1 MNKKVSFKMFFT
13 ILGRGVWQ
21 AVCWVAGM
29 FGYNDKTTYGKIV
42 RRVFAGSVAV
52 VAFVLAAVGAYA
64 GYEAVREDFQ
74 RKEYCKSELTERR
87 LSKNISFMENYY
99 SWKYSYLFNYA
110 TGKKMYEGKIAWIVP
125 SNDDDSLAVFS
136 DGKKRGYINRFT
148 GEIQIPAEY
157 DHAWIFSDGVA
168 CVQKGNEAFFIDH
181 KGNSICDKRFAPPLN
196 KDEGYVFHKNYCAV
210 AMKENDWGL
219 IDKNGEW
226 QLDGCGYQNIRSEYH
241 AGRYYWVMT
250 AQTGEEGVR
259 NEILGLVM
267 EMWYSNI
274 TFDETGIY
282 ATDHQGWRK
291 KYDFNREVIEDFVVK
306 NIYNL
311 YYETDVMDDE
321 GNLETKQALCQK
333 YTIDEERCGLMSTDG
348 KPLTPAIYSDIE
360 AISCNRF
367 ACSIACDEKVILDEL
382 GRKVGK

>member
-1 MNKKVSFKMFFT
+1 MKRKVSFRMF
-13 ILGRGVWQ
+13 LSVMWRGVWQ

-52 VAFVLAAVGAYA
+52 AAFVFAAVMAYA

-74 RKEYCKSELTERR
+74 RKEYCRSELTERR

-99 SWKYSYLFNYA
+99 SWKNSYLFNYA
-110 TGKKMYEGKIAWIVP
+110 TGKKMYEGKIAWIVR

-136 DGKKRGYINRFT
+136 DGKKRGYINRYT

-181 KGNSICDKRFAPPLN
+181 NGNPICGKRFAPPSN
-196 KDEGYVFHKNYCAV
+196 KEEGYVFHKGYCAV
-210 AMKENDWGL
+210 AMKENGWGL
-219 IDKNGEW
+219 IGKNGEW
-226 QLDGCGYQNIRSEYH
+226 QLDGCGYLYIRPQ
-241 AGRYYWVMT
+241 GDFWIMC
-250 AQTGEEGVR
+250 AQDGKEGVR
-259 NEILGLVM
+259 TEILTIVLDM
-267 EMWYSNI
+267 HYTDI
-274 TFDETGIY
+274 AIDDTGIY
-282 ATDHQGWRK
+282 ATDNQGWRR
-291 KYDFNREVIEDFVVK
+291 KYGFRGEVIEDFVVK
-306 NIYNL
+306 DICNL
-311 YYETDVMDDE
+311 YYETDVKDNE
-321 GNLETKQALCQK
+321 GNLETKQALCRK
-333 YTIDEERCGLMSTDG
+333 YTIDEEHCGLMSADG

-360 AISCNRF
+360 AISIDRF
-367 ACSIACDEKVILDEL
+367 VCSIAWNEKVILDEL